1 MIAYFDCFHGASGD
15 MLLAS
20 LFDAGLKQDALN
32 DILTRLPLSGY
43 SVEHRPTVSHHVSGS
58 RVIVHVTEPHPQ
70 RTWADIRALLEQ
82 SDLPQRTRTWT
93 LNAFARLAR
102 AEAGVHGVPV
112 DDVHF
117 HEVGAVDSIIDMV
130 SVCAGLEILGVEKVF
145 ASPLPL
151 GKGWVE
157 TQHGPLPVPAPA
169 TLSLLAERG
178 IPILP
183 AVSEGELVT
192 PTAAALLAELA
203 TFDQP
208 AFRVRHVGYGFGHKE
223 FDRLNGVRVWLGKQQ
238 YSPTDSDT
246 ASTPAPT
253 EDTHHSHTHT
263 HSHDHGH
270 THTHAHTH
278 SHTYSHTSS
287 SSPKEAVVE
296 MRCNLDDA
304 TGEVVAYAIEKLLEA
319 GALDV
324 WATPLMMKKG
334 RPAMQLSCLARPT
347 DVTNFLD
354 LILRETPTFGV
365 RWQTMERFAS
375 RRQTAVVATPW
386 GEVRVKQK
394 FLGEDVITTAP
405 EYEDCAVIA
414 RTYNVPLATV
424 YSEALKASAATS
436 PISVNGK
443 K

>member
-1 MIAYFDCFHGASGD
+1 
-15 MLLAS
+15 
-20 LFDAGLKQDALN
+20 
-32 DILTRLPLSGY
+32 
-43 SVEHRPTVSHHVSGS
+43 
-58 RVIVHVTEPHPQ
+58 
-70 RTWADIRALLEQ
+70 
-82 SDLPQRTRTWT
+82 
-93 LNAFARLAR
+93 
-102 AEAGVHGVPV
+102 
-112 DDVHF
+112 
-117 HEVGAVDSIIDMV
+117 
-130 SVCAGLEILGVEKVF
+130 
-145 ASPLPL
+145 L

-223 FDRLNGVRVWLGKQQ
+223 FDRLNGVRVWLGEPQHP
-238 YSPTDSDT
+238 PTDSDT
-246 ASTPAPT
+246 TPA
-253 EDTHHSHTHT
+253 EDTHHSPFHLHGHEHP
-263 HSHDHGH
+263 HSH
-270 THTHAHTH
+270 
-278 SHTYSHTSS
+278 SPTSPP
-287 SSPKEAVVE
+287 SPREAVIE

-334 RPAMQLSCLARPT
+334 RPAMQLACLARPT

-405 EYEDCAVIA
+405 EYEDCAAIA
-414 RTYNVPLATV
+414 RTYDVPLATV
-424 YSEALKASAATS
+424 YTEALKASATATTS
-436 PISVNGK
+436 PMSVNGK